1 MEEKKRFIEGIFRR
15 HERGFGFVIVEN
27 EEDDIYIAKEDS
39 KDAFSGDRVLV
50 KIKNKSSG
58 ARKEGIIL
66 KVIEHKKDTL
76 VGTFQKSKNFGFVI
90 PDDKKICRDI
100 FPKDLRLKHLN
111 IT

>member
-1 MEEKKRFIEGIFRR
+1 MEEEKRFIEGIFRR
-15 HERGFGFVIVEN
+15 HERGFGFVILED

-50 KIKNKSSG
+50 KLKKKSCG
-58 ARKEGIIL
+58 ARQEGIIL

-90 PDDKKICRDI
+90 QCLIYLPQFNFNEMQR
-100 FPKDLRLKHLN
+100 
-111 IT
+111 